1 MSPLKPSF
9 AQMPARNTGSAGPP
23 DWRPSAPQRSRPVR
37 RRTPHAQFVMRALDL
52 FPGSVVLESFPHPQ
66 PPTAEP
72 T

>member
-9 AQMPARNTGSAGPP
+9 ALNSPGAAPS
-23 DWRPSAPQRSRPVR
+23 DWRASTPQRSRPVR

-52 FPGSVVLESFPHPQ
+52 FPGSVVLESFPHTPS
-66 PPTAEP
+66 PTADP

>member
-9 AQMPARNTGSAGPP
+9 ALNTATAATS
-23 DWRPSAPQRSRPVR
+23 DWRTATPQRSRSTR

-52 FPGSVVLESFPHPQ
+52 FPGSVVLESFPHAPG
-66 PPTAEP
+66 PTPES